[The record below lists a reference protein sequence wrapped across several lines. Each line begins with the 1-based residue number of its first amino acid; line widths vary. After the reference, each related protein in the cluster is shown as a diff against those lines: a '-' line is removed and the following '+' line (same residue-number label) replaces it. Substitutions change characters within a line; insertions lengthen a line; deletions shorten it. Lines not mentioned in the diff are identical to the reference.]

1 MPIKSFKQYIKEYT
15 PGNEVSK
22 NVIDKTNKWDKEDVK
37 SFMSQGKS
45 GPRKE
50 PPKKPLDISPKD
62 ADKILPGPQA
72 APGGMVQK
80 KSITPPKPQPKPAA
94 AKEAIM
100 TQDLEKTAAIDA
112 AENKKKAEEKKRKD

>member
-22 NVIDKTNKWDKEDVK
+22 NVIDKTRGWDVEDVK
-37 SFMSQGKS
+37 PFMSQEKS

-50 PPKKPLDISPKD
+50 PPKKPLNISPKD

-80 KSITPPKPQPKPAA
+80 KTITPPKPQP
-94 AKEAIM
+94 AKRP
-100 TQDLEKTAAIDA
+100 T
-112 AENKKKAEEKKRKD
+112 KANVPMSE